1 MARRSSVSERAR
13 RARRMGAG
21 AAGELCGALSAR
33 RPLLRSPPPWLFCSG
48 KMSGVGAAIL
58 EPQEHA
64 QSESVRVYLSQSIL
78 PAITEALTAMEK
90 ERCPNPVPHP
100 FAALLDKHA
109 CVVAQSSRTTSHLAC
124 GQARGASQSEIIK
137 LSRLYIRCALGSR
150 RRWRVCLKKV
160 VTLVRRARVP
170 PSWVHAW
177 RGAIRLM
184 QARLVF
190 VCHTYHFRPAPSAPR
205 QRRTRRP
212 VVRRAVGRFTH
223 V

>member
-1 MARRSSVSERAR
+1 MSERAR

-21 AAGELCGALSAR
+21 AAGELCGSGGRTHSVPLYAPRALAV
-33 RPLLRSPPPWLFCSG
+33 PG
-48 KMSGVGAAIL
+48 MSGVGAAIL

-124 GQARGASQSEIIK
+124 GQARGASQSEIVK
-137 LSRLYIRCALGSR
+137 LSRLYIYDAH
-150 RRWRVCLKKV
+150 WAAV
-160 VTLVRRARVP
+160 
-170 PSWVHAW
+170 
-177 RGAIRLM
+177 
-184 QARLVF
+184 
-190 VCHTYHFRPAPSAPR
+190 
-205 QRRTRRP
+205 
-212 VVRRAVGRFTH
+212 AVG
-223 V
+223 VCV